1 MNIEKS
7 RSINNKDDE
16 LNKKNDELKKNN
28 NELKKNNNEL
38 KKNNDPMRKAIN
50 WWASQ
55 NFTCQEMLDK
65 WYPKWDE
72 PRFFSTNYRNIIYY
86 LSRYS
91 RHDMLEILIT
101 RDPKLN
107 MKVSYDGDLLPLN
120 AAIWTK
126 KKEYVEIIKTINI
139 LLTKYKL
146 QIFATANDTDFSNET
161 IFEAL
166 FSPHNPILPDVREQI
181 WRWLIS
187 LPEEFFPFQEFL
199 NKITEKTFDKLQP
212 KLIFMLHRNYFL
224 NSNKE
229 DLYKNIRQL
238 FYQLMSIKLP
248 KIEYNNFINII
259 IRLFFSSE
267 TVPSLQLYLPVN
279 LNESRD
285 FIIKTII
292 DNADVLIMQEFED
305 SFKKDNSLV
314 ENDYKAL
321 SYRILFAV
329 IGDCYKIGIMKD
341 YIITYLS
348 SKINSKNEF
357 VKSWINRAIVHFL
370 IQADFNF
377 KINKPLEKNL
387 ISNSIKKCLIGKST
401 KDKIELCTVF
411 KILLKLKTMPS
422 EADVLTFLDDQENVY
437 NDTKSN
443 FTPEE
448 NERNKIIKITD
459 DIIIIKNI
467 TTRINKLHKDDFEN
481 YKSDFKEILYKLTI
495 TDREKCIGILA
506 GLYDINLKTCTLI
519 KEFILF
525 LEQNINSFKILFKNI
540 VDEKKEEINDIKIDN
555 PQIVEIIKLFV

>member
-1 MNIEKS
+1 MNIGQS
-7 RSINNKDDE
+7 RSILDKNNKDNE
-16 LNKKNDELKKNN
+16 LIKKNDS
-28 NELKKNNNEL
+28 
-38 KKNNDPMRKAIN
+38 MRKAIN

-65 WYPKWDE
+65 WYLKWDD
-72 PRFFSTNYRNIIYY
+72 PRFFSINHRNIIYY

-91 RHDMLEILIT
+91 RHDMLDILIT

-107 MKVSYDGDLLPLN
+107 IKVSYDGDLLPLN
-120 AAIWTK
+120 AAVWTK

-146 QIFATANDTDFSNET
+146 PIFATANDTDFRNET

-187 LPEEFFPFQEFL
+187 LSEEFFPFQEFL
-199 NKITEKTFDKLQP
+199 NKITEKTFEKLQP

-224 NSNKE
+224 NSNRE

-305 SFKKDNSLV
+305 SFIKDNSLV
-314 ENDYKAL
+314 ENDYTAL

-329 IGDCYKIGIMKD
+329 LGDCYKIGIMKD

-370 IQADFNF
+370 IQSDFNF
-377 KINKPLEKNL
+377 KINKPIEKNF

-401 KDKIELCTVF
+401 KDKIELCTAF
-411 KILLKLKTMPS
+411 KILLKLKTIPS
-422 EADVLTFLDDQENVY
+422 EVDIITFLDNLENIC

-443 FTPEE
+443 STPEE
-448 NERNKIIKITD
+448 NKENNIIKINEDT
-459 DIIIIKNI
+459 IIIKNI
-467 TTRINKLHKDDFEN
+467 TTRINKLHKNDFEN
-481 YKSDFKEILYKLTI
+481 YKDDYKEILKKSTI
-495 TDREKCIGILA
+495 TEREKCIGILT

-540 VDEKKEEINDIKIDN
+540 VDEKKDEINDIKIDN